1 MNLYLPY
8 PEINRGQAK
17 QTDQHINNNAPFANP
32 KGVSVKEGKKNIG
45 RNLMNP
51 HVKEYVRHSS
61 NETTE
66 INGLER
72 ISHFLGKKPKK
83 LINPRDGFLELSLH
97 YINN

>member
-1 MNLYLPY
+1 
-8 PEINRGQAK
+8 
-17 QTDQHINNNAPFANP
+17 
-32 KGVSVKEGKKNIG
+32 
-45 RNLMNP
+45 MNP

-72 ISHFLGKKPKK
+72 ISHFLGKKPEK
-83 LINPRDGFLELSLH
+83 LINPRDSFLEVSLH